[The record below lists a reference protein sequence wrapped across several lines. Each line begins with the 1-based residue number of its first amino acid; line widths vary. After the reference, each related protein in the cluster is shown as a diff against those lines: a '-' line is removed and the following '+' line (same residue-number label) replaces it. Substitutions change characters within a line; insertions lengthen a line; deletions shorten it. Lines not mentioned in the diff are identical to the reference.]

1 MANNDQGILPGAD
14 EASLLASDLAVSRRA
29 FGEMRAAISEWAKAI
44 AEALQPFLKRWQ
56 TLIGGVGSGYC
67 WRIS

>member
-44 AEALQPFLKRWQ
+44 AEALQPFF
-56 TLIGGVGSGYC
+56 
-67 WRIS
+67 